1 MVIGCN
7 DFTKPRFRD
16 CRCRHWIIFESIWKQ
31 PVQCPT
37 AKIRLV
43 IFDWA
48 GTTVDHGSQ
57 APLRPFVRALAGRG
71 VEITLEE
78 ARRPMGLHK
87 KDHLRALLQLPD
99 VSRRW
104 RERLGREATEN
115 DIDDLYRHFMQLQL
129 EVIDDFTRLVP
140 GLLDIV
146 DILRSRGIAIGASTG
161 YFRAAAERVYRAAAA
176 QGYKPD
182 YCLCTDDVPAGRPAP
197 WMIFRIMESLG
208 HFPPAVVV
216 KVGDTVPDIGEGL
229 AAGAWSVGV
238 LRSSSYVGCIEEEWD
253 ALPRNEQLGRLTS
266 CREKLLAAGA
276 HAVVETL
283 AELPA
288 VLSDLE
294 ARLERGEKP

>member
-1 MVIGCN
+1 VLCN
-7 DFTKPRFRD
+7 A
-16 CRCRHWIIFESIWKQ
+16 
-31 PVQCPT
+31 

-43 IFDWA
+43 ILDWA

-57 APLRPFVRALAGRG
+57 APLMPFVRAFDRRG

-87 KDHLRALLQLPD
+87 KDHIRALLQVPEIAH
-99 VSRRW
+99 RW
-104 RERLGREATEN
+104 RERHQSEATES
-115 DIDDLYRHFMQLQL
+115 DIDDLYLHFMPLQL
-129 EVIDDFTRLVP
+129 DVIDDFTRLVP
-140 GLLDIV
+140 DLLDV
-146 DILRSRGIAIGASTG
+146 VGVLRSRGIAIGASTG

-176 QGYKPD
+176 QGYSPD
-182 YCLCTDDVPAGRPAP
+182 HCICTEEVPAGRPAP
-197 WMIFRIMESLG
+197 WMVFRIMEALG

-238 LRSSSYVGCIEEEWD
+238 LRSSSLVGCTEEEWD
-253 ALPRNEQLGRLTS
+253 GLPREEQARRLTT
-266 CREKLLAAGA
+266 CRQKLLDAGA

-283 AELPA
+283 SELPA
-288 VLSDLE
+288 VLEDLN

>member
-1 MVIGCN
+1 M
-7 DFTKPRFRD
+7 
-16 CRCRHWIIFESIWKQ
+16 
-31 PVQCPT
+31 QCHA
-37 AKIRLV
+37 AKVRLV

-48 GTTVDHGSQ
+48 GTTVDHGCQ
-57 APLRPFVRALAGRG
+57 APLMPFVRALAARG
-71 VEITLEE
+71 VEIALED

-104 RERLGREATEN
+104 RERYGSEATEN

-129 EVIDDFTRLVP
+129 EVIDEFTRLMP
-140 GLLDIV
+140 GLLDV
-146 DILRSRGIAIGASTG
+146 VGILRSRGIAIGASTG

-176 QGYKPD
+176 QGYRPD
-182 YCLCTDDVPAGRPAP
+182 HCICAEEVTAGRPAP
-197 WMIFRIMESLG
+197 WMVFRIMEALG
-208 HFPPAVVV
+208 HFPPAIVV

-229 AAGAWSVGV
+229 AAGVWSVGV
-238 LRSSSYVGCIEEEWD
+238 LRSSSYVGCTEEEWD
-253 ALPRNEQLGRLTS
+253 ALPLAEQVRRVDS

-288 VLSDLE
+288 VLNDFD
-294 ARLERGEKP
+294 ARLGRGEKP

>member
-1 MVIGCN
+1 MQCN
-7 DFTKPRFRD
+7 A
-16 CRCRHWIIFESIWKQ
+16 
-31 PVQCPT
+31 

-57 APLRPFVRALAGRG
+57 APLMPFVRAFGQRG

-78 ARRPMGLHK
+78 ARRPMGVHK
-87 KDHLRALLQLPD
+87 KDHLRALLQLPE

-104 RERLGREATEN
+104 RERYQSEATEN
-115 DIDDLYRHFMQLQL
+115 DIDDLYFHFMQLQL
-129 EVIDDFTRLVP
+129 DVIDDFTHLVP
-140 GLLDIV
+140 GLLDV
-146 DILRSRGIAIGASTG
+146 VGILRSRGIAIGASTG

-176 QGYKPD
+176 QGYRPD
-182 YCLCTDDVPAGRPAP
+182 HCICTEEVPAGRPAP
-197 WMIFRIMESLG
+197 WMVFRIMEALG
-208 HFPPAVVV
+208 HFPPALVV

-238 LRSSSYVGCIEEEWD
+238 LRSSSLVGCTEEEWE
-253 ALPRNEQLGRLTS
+253 ALPRADQVRRLTN
-266 CREKLLAAGA
+266 CREKLLAARA

-283 AELPA
+283 SELPA
-288 VLSDLE
+288 VLDDFN